1 MRLYIFA
8 IFLIFATF
16 SLASSLDGTMDL
28 NENNSH
34 EEVAQK
40 LNFKRAKKLTT
51 KDKMNSLTVIIIS
64 TTAKKTTTS
73 TTRKSL
79 VAKKIFNFNNKL

>member
-16 SLASSLDGTMDL
+16 SLASSLDAVNG
-28 NENNSH
+28 
-34 EEVAQK
+34 EETDQGDIPK
-40 LNFKRAKKLTT
+40 LNFKRNKKMTT
-51 KDKMNSLTVIIIS
+51 KNKMDSITINIIS
-64 TTAKKTTTS
+64 TTTKRTTAS

-79 VAKKIFNFNNKL
+79 VAKKIFNFNHKP